1 VGDLPGKLAA
11 KSKAGGSHFRPAT
24 NRCFGRRSMKGRI
37 HFNGWEMGGIKFEP
51 VRLWQ
56 IMRIKNSAPVIK
68 APRARA
74 NSYFLLV
81 EQIQMESRK
90 YSFLLARKAVI
101 AGKSLR

>member
-1 VGDLPGKLAA
+1 
-11 KSKAGGSHFRPAT
+11 
-24 NRCFGRRSMKGRI
+24 
-37 HFNGWEMGGIKFEP
+37 
-51 VRLWQ
+51 
-56 IMRIKNSAPVIK
+56 MRIKNSAPVIK

-90 YSFLLARKAVI
+90 YSFFLARKAVI